1 MVASMRMVF
10 ASCSL
15 DPRSGELIC
24 QGEPIKVA
32 PRVFALL
39 HLLAENTDRVVSK
52 DEIVQKIWDGLAIS
66 DAAIS
71 TAIKEARQAVGD
83 TGRDQKIIRTLHGR
97 GFRMAADVELETSDP
112 TFARGPGLSDEADSH
127 GHPLFGKPSIAVL
140 PLIGLQSP
148 GTADP
153 LGDAIAAELISELSR
168 IRFASIIARGSSF
181 RFRHTS
187 PDFTAIRNLLG
198 VRYCL
203 SGTLEHSGS
212 RLSVTVELARTE
224 DGTVIWSDRFSADMN
239 EIHAFREQILR
250 EVIAALELQVSKSE
264 ADAARA
270 RPPEQLDA
278 WSEYHVGLQH
288 IHRYNRRD
296 NLIAAE
302 HFSRAVSLDP
312 HFARA
317 HAGLS
322 FVAFQNAFM
331 GYGTDREADKALALS
346 QAERSLE
353 LDAMDPFC
361 NYCMARAKWMNND
374 LATSVGWLDRSVAIS
389 PNFAQGHYLKSLIN
403 ALRGGGQSVREG
415 NGIAMTLSP
424 LDPFHYAMLG
434 VQTLSYCNDEDF
446 ETAGQWGQRS
456 AQAPGAH
463 YLMGQVAAMSLNLA
477 GETEKARFWAENTK
491 MRRPDITTA
500 RFFEAFP
507 FEDHRMR
514 ERITRALVDSGFD
527 T

>member
-1 MVASMRMVF
+1 MKMVF

-15 DPRSGELIC
+15 DLKSGELIC
-24 QGEPIKVA
+24 QGQPVKVA

-39 HLLAENTDRVVSK
+39 HLLAENPDRIVSK
-52 DEIVQKIWDGLAIS
+52 DEIVLKVWDGLAIS

-71 TAIKEARQAVGD
+71 TSIKEARQAVGD
-83 TGRDQKIIRTLHGR
+83 TGRDQKVIRTLHGR
-97 GFRMAADVELETSDP
+97 GFRMVADVQLETS
-112 TFARGPGLSDEADSH
+112 GPAFVQAHGLSTEINSH
-127 GHPLFGKPSIAVL
+127 ASPHFGKPSIAVL
-140 PLIGLQSP
+140 PLIALQSP

-168 IRFASIIARGSSF
+168 LRFASIIARGSSF
-181 RFRHTS
+181 RFRQAT
-187 PDFTAIRNLLG
+187 PDFTAIQNLLG

-212 RLSVTVELARTE
+212 RLSVTVELARMK
-224 DGTVIWSDRFSADMN
+224 DSTVIWSDRYSGSLDEM
-239 EIHAFREQILR
+239 HAFRELVLK
-250 EVIAALELQVSKSE
+250 EVIGALELQVSKSE

-270 RPPEQLDA
+270 RAPEQLDA
-278 WSEYHVGLQH
+278 WAQYHIGLQH

-302 HFSRAVSLDP
+302 HFAQAVSLDP
-312 HFARA
+312 NFARA

-346 QAERSLE
+346 HAERSLE
-353 LDAMDPFC
+353 LDALDPFC
-361 NYCMARAKWMNND
+361 SYCMARAKWMSNE
-374 LATSVGWLDRSVAIS
+374 LAASVGWLDRSVAIS
-389 PNFAQGHYLKSLIN
+389 PNFAQGHYLKSLIS
-403 ALRGGGQSVREG
+403 ALRGESQSVRDG
-415 NGIAMTLSP
+415 NEIAMALSP

-434 VQTLSYCNDEDF
+434 VQTLSYCNDGDF

-477 GETEKARFWAENTK
+477 GKAEKARFWAENTK

-507 FEDHRMR
+507 FEDHQMR